1 MKFLSN
7 IKNDI
12 SFSAIISGLLAVLIS
27 YAGPL
32 VIIFQAGQV
41 AHLPVNIMSSWI
53 WAISIGSGLL
63 GFILSYK
70 YKTPVITAWSTPGA
84 ALLVMS
90 LASININEA
99 IGVYLIVG
107 LLTLAIGLFGL
118 FDRFVD
124 IIPKGISSALL
135 AGILFNFGIG
145 VFRPLQSNFYLVASM
160 IFIYLFFKKIN
171 PRYSI
176 AMVLIIG
183 LCLCILMGI
192 TDFQK
197 FSLSLVKPVFITPEF
212 KLSSFISLGIPLLL
226 VSLTGQ
232 FMPGMAV
239 LRTSG
244 FSIKSS
250 PIIILSGFFST
261 ILSLYG
267 SHGVN
272 LAAITAAI
280 CTGNDSNKDPQK
292 RYIAGMASGVFYIL
306 FGLFS
311 SSVALLFTSLPH
323 EFIAT
328 LAGLALMGAILN
340 GLIGLVSDIENRE
353 ASLITFL
360 TTASGFTLLGLGS
373 AFWGLIFG
381 FVAYFML
388 KKSWKS

>member
-1 MKFLSN
+1 MKFFSD
-7 IKNDI
+7 IRNDI

-32 VIIFQAGQV
+32 VIVFQAGQT

-84 ALLVMS
+84 ALLVTALVS
-90 LASININEA
+90 TNINEA

-107 LLTLAIGLFGL
+107 LITLGIGLSGL
-118 FDRFVD
+118 FDRFID

-145 VFRPLQSNFYLVASM
+145 TFKSLQSNFYLVAIM
-160 IFIYLFFKKIN
+160 ILVYLVFKRIS

-176 AMVLIIG
+176 TMVLIVG
-183 LCLCILMGI
+183 LFISIFMGI
-192 TDFQK
+192 TDFTG
-197 FSLSLVKPVFITPEF
+197 FSLSLVKPIFIAPDF
-212 KLSSFISLGIPLLL
+212 KIHSLISLGIPLLL

-250 PIIILSGFFST
+250 PIISLSGFLSAIFS
-261 ILSLYG
+261 IYG
-267 SHGVN
+267 SHGIN
-272 LAAITAAI
+272 IAAITAAI
-280 CTGNDSNKDPQK
+280 CTGEESNKDPKK
-292 RYIAGMASGVFYIL
+292 RYIAGMASGVFYVI

-311 SSVALLFTSLPH
+311 SAIALLFTSLPH

-328 LAGLALMGAILN
+328 LAGLALIGAILN
-340 GLIGLVSDIENRE
+340 GLVGLVSDVENRE

-360 TTASGFTLLGLGS
+360 TTASGLTMLGLGS

-381 FVAYFML
+381 FIAYFIL
-388 KKSWKS
+388 KEKRK